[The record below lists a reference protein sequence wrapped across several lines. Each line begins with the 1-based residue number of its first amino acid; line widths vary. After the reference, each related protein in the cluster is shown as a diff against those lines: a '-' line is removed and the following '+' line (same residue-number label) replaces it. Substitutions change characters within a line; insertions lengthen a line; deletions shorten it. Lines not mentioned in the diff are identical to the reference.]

1 MTTAQRLAM
10 IRAAH
15 ERRQRAANR
24 IERYADHIAVTAR
37 DDHDVPCVIGTAP
50 VELAPVTVATREPW
64 GVR

>member
-1 MTTAQRLAM
+1 M

-15 ERRQRAANR
+15 RRTLRAN
-24 IERYADHIAVTAR
+24 RYADHVAVTAR

-64 GVR
+64 SVR

>member
-1 MTTAQRLAM
+1 MTNAERLAM

-15 ERRQRAANR
+15 RRTLRAN
-24 IERYADHIAVTAR
+24 RYADHVALTAR

-64 GVR
+64 SVR

>member
-1 MTTAQRLAM
+1 MTEAQRIAM

-15 ERRQRAANR
+15 RRLLRAA
-24 IERYADHIAVTAR
+24 RYAEFVAIGAGEDNAR
-37 DDHDVPCVIGTAP
+37 DVPCVIGVAP

>member
-1 MTTAQRLAM
+1 MTEAQRIAM

-15 ERRQRAANR
+15 RRLLRAS
-24 IERYADHIAVTAR
+24 RYAEFVAIGAGEDNAR
-37 DDHDVPCVIGTAP
+37 DVPCVIGTAP

>member
-1 MTTAQRLAM
+1 MSNADRLAM

-15 ERRQRAANR
+15 KRRERAL
-24 IERYADHIAVTAR
+24 RYADHIAHGSR
-37 DDHDVPCVIGTAP
+37 DDYDVPCVIGTAP

>member
-1 MTTAQRLAM
+1 MLTNTQRLAM

-15 ERRQRAANR
+15 ERRQRRVAR
-24 IERYADHIAVTAR
+24 IERYADHVALTAR
-37 DDHDVPCVIGTAP
+37 DDHDVPCIGRAH

>member
-1 MTTAQRLAM
+1 MTTTERLAM

-15 ERRQRAANR
+15 RRALRAN
-24 IERYADHIAVTAR
+24 RYADHVAVTAR
-37 DDHDVPCVIGTAP
+37 DDHDVPCIGRAP

>member
-1 MTTAQRLAM
+1 MTNTERLAM

-15 ERRQRAANR
+15 RRVAR
-24 IERYADHIAVTAR
+24 IERYADHVAVTAR
-37 DDHDVPCVIGTAP
+37 DDHDVPCIGRAP